1 MTMGIIRVCTSLIR
15 SLWTLLN
22 IACGLCT
29 LLAGYGGYINPDK
42 FVLAQLSNMTFPGW
56 IVLTLILLAVNLF
69 IRKKLAWLSVAV
81 LVACIGPILTIS
93 PLNFTSRSLSPDDE
107 SRTFT
112 LLTYNVYN
120 FRDNQG
126 VNPEWGNRT
135 LSYILSTDADIVCLQ
150 ESSNLNGVGKKAQR
164 DSINSRYPY
173 RLYSNRSGEVLLSK
187 YHATEIDTPQP
198 DWGSGSFCAYDVEVE
213 GHEVT
218 VVNCHLQSIGL
229 TDDDKELYRELTD
242 KELRNPSRSEL
253 SKVKNGIVTKLL
265 AAFRIRA
272 QQARYIKEF
281 LATRK
286 GNVILVGGFND
297 VRLSHNQ
304 ERRPEG
310 RLLGVRIRPHG
321 DLQRQPLLLPHRPD
335 ALSGRLGSRK
345 DKARRPAKL
354 RPLSAVRNI
363 TLGHGGSRHYKTIKQ
378 FIIFIYSYESLSFNP
393 CHSPHNDGRG
403 N

>member
-42 FVLAQLSNMTFPGW
+42 FALAQLANMTFPGW

-69 IRKKLAWLSVAV
+69 IRKKLAWLSVIV

-173 RLYSNRSGEVLLSK
+173 RLYSSRSGEVLLSK
-187 YHATEIDTPQP
+187 YHATEVDTPQP

-281 LATRK
+281 LTTRK
-286 GNVILVGGFND
+286 GNVILVGDFND
-297 VRLSHNQ
+297 VPGSYAYRTIKSDGMKDAYSECAFGPTVTYNDNRFYFRIDQMLYRGDL
-304 ERRPEG
+304 EA
-310 RLLGVRIRPHG
+310 VRIKRG
-321 DLQRQPLLLPHRPD
+321 DLRSSDHYPLFATFLWD
-335 ALSGRLGSRK
+335 TAAA
-345 DKARRPAKL
+345 D
-354 RPLSAVRNI
+354 
-363 TLGHGGSRHYKTIKQ
+363 TIK
-378 FIIFIYSYESLSFNP
+378 
-393 CHSPHNDGRG
+393 R
-403 N
+403 